1 MIEMRR
7 AEVIDDLSRSLKVG
21 RVVGGSVLYDL
32 LFFFPG
38 DGTVVGR
45 FYKYVGIWK
54 GIRRSSKAEPLV
66 PMCETEIAGQNLVH
80 LKRIYN
86 QARCSGTYL

>member
-1 MIEMRR
+1 MTEMRR

-45 FYKYVGIWK
+45 FYKYFGI
-54 GIRRSSKAEPLV
+54 
-66 PMCETEIAGQNLVH
+66 
-80 LKRIYN
+80 
-86 QARCSGTYL
+86 